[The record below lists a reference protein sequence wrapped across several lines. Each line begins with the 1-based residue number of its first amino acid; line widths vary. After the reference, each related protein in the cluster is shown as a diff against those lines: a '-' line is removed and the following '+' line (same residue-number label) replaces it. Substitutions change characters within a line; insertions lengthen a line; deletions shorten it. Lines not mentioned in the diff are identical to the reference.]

1 VPYRLIKL
9 KPTILAIFIF
19 LTILVVGIMISVQY
33 YLGLQGAILQ
43 TKEENKQILSEVVR
57 SITYKDTLNQN
68 FIELVQNVQDINS
81 FPKGHEQHPIYFFIT
96 TYLEK
101 YNDVYGIYLGY
112 ENENFYEILNLDLNT
127 QMRDVFQAPKEAKWL
142 VLKIQKEGDK
152 RVRNEEFLD
161 AQHRIILTQKKE
173 TTYNPTIRPW
183 YVKAQQSTKVEKTEP
198 YMFANFPSAGV
209 TYSKKVPNAQVVI
222 GVDITFDA
230 IEKQLKTLPIVKG
243 SLLFLFDKE
252 AKPLASNTLNKFNLN
267 QTHPND
273 ETIMFNG
280 ITYLQNII
288 ALNDVSNNTL
298 VLLVPYD
305 TIIQPH
311 LSQVYYSILIALISL
326 IFIVPIIVYFM
337 RVIIQ
342 PIHLIDAQSEK
353 IKQRNYTGVTLV
365 DTFIYEFDMLSHS
378 LLDMANTI
386 HTYEEEQKNNS
397 NALLQQYKNTIDRSS
412 IVSKADKKG
421 IITYANEQFC
431 KISGYTQEELLGQPH
446 NIVRHPDMPKE
457 VFENLWHTILVE
469 EKVWMGEVKNRRKDG
484 SSYWVQSIINPIF
497 DAQGEI
503 IEYIGIRTDITQ
515 QKTIA
520 EHFEKE
526 LNITSKNFDHA
537 MHLSKEYEKAIDSS
551 NILSR
556 ANKGGKITYVND
568 EFLKLSGFGR
578 NEVLGKTHSI
588 ISSPDVPREFYKEL
602 WDTIKQ
608 GNIWNGIIKNR
619 RKDTTPFWAATSIV
633 PIKDEENEIVE
644 FMAIRH
650 DLTKLFE
657 LHHEIEATQKEIV
670 YKMGEI
676 GESRSK
682 ETGNHVKRVAEYSRL
697 LANLYGL
704 SYEESEILF
713 TASPMHDIGK
723 VGIPDNVLKKPA
735 KLNEEEWVIMKSHT
749 TSGYEIL
756 KNSNRTILKAAAIV
770 AYEHHEKWD
779 GSGYPRGLK
788 EDEIH
793 IYGRITAIA
802 DVFDALG
809 SHRCYKAA
817 WDDEKIFALFHE
829 ERGKHFDPK
838 LVDLFFENLEKFLY
852 IRDTLKDEY

>member
-1 VPYRLIKL
+1 MPYRLIKL
-9 KPTILAIFIF
+9 KPIILAIFIF

-326 IFIVPIIVYFM
+326 IF
-337 RVIIQ
+337 
-342 PIHLIDAQSEK
+342 L
-353 IKQRNYTGVTLV
+353 
-365 DTFIYEFDMLSHS
+365 
-378 LLDMANTI
+378 
-386 HTYEEEQKNNS
+386 
-397 NALLQQYKNTIDRSS
+397 
-412 IVSKADKKG
+412 
-421 IITYANEQFC
+421 
-431 KISGYTQEELLGQPH
+431 
-446 NIVRHPDMPKE
+446 
-457 VFENLWHTILVE
+457 
-469 EKVWMGEVKNRRKDG
+469 
-484 SSYWVQSIINPIF
+484 
-497 DAQGEI
+497 
-503 IEYIGIRTDITQ
+503 
-515 QKTIA
+515 
-520 EHFEKE
+520 
-526 LNITSKNFDHA
+526 
-537 MHLSKEYEKAIDSS
+537 S
-551 NILSR
+551 NILSYT
-556 ANKGGKITYVND
+556 ALL
-568 EFLKLSGFGR
+568 FLF
-578 NEVLGKTHSI
+578 
-588 ISSPDVPREFYKEL
+588 
-602 WDTIKQ
+602 
-608 GNIWNGIIKNR
+608 
-619 RKDTTPFWAATSIV
+619 
-633 PIKDEENEIVE
+633 
-644 FMAIRH
+644 
-650 DLTKLFE
+650 
-657 LHHEIEATQKEIV
+657 
-670 YKMGEI
+670 
-676 GESRSK
+676 
-682 ETGNHVKRVAEYSRL
+682 
-697 LANLYGL
+697 
-704 SYEESEILF
+704 
-713 TASPMHDIGK
+713 
-723 VGIPDNVLKKPA
+723 
-735 KLNEEEWVIMKSHT
+735 
-749 TSGYEIL
+749 
-756 KNSNRTILKAAAIV
+756 
-770 AYEHHEKWD
+770 
-779 GSGYPRGLK
+779 RGLMK
-788 EDEIH
+788 
-793 IYGRITAIA
+793 
-802 DVFDALG
+802 DVFL
-809 SHRCYKAA
+809 
-817 WDDEKIFALFHE
+817 
-829 ERGKHFDPK
+829 
-838 LVDLFFENLEKFLY
+838 
-852 IRDTLKDEY
+852 